1 MALWRKQNS
10 IEAERSQR
18 LIQRLKA
25 CSREASFMPHNS
37 FFISDGGGKN
47 GIRIDYVERRQ
58 AAQRMR
64 PAKEEQAVK
73 EKE

>member
-1 MALWRKQNS
+1 MALWRNQDS
-10 IEAERSQR
+10 IEAERSRR

-25 CSREASFMPHNS
+25 CSREASFIPHNS
-37 FFISDGGGKN
+37 FFISDGGGKS

-58 AAQRMR
+58 AVQRMR
-64 PAKEEQAVK
+64 PVREEPSVE